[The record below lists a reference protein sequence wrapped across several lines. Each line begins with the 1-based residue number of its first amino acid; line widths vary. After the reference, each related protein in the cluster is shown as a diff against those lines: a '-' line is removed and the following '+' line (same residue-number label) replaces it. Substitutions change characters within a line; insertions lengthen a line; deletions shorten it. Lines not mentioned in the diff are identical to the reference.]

1 MQKHERS
8 KKQKMRSLLVKI
20 LAGLL
25 CLLML
30 GSSVAVLF
38 QGFGNDDHSDHDH
51 SNESF
56 ITVS

>member
-38 QGFGNDDHSDHDH
+38 QGFGNDHSDHDH
-51 SNESF
+51 SDESF